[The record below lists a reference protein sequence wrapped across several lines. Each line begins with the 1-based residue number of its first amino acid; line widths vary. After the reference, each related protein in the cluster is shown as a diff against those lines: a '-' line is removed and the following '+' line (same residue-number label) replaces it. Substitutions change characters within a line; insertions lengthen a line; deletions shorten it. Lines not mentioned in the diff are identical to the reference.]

1 MSTNATIERPLSA
14 RQQSEAMTDSH
25 RKFAMFIVALAFIMD
40 LLDSTIVNIAIP
52 SIQANLGASYTAIQW
67 LVAGYALAFA
77 LLLITGGRMG
87 DVYGYRKVFMW
98 GVAGF
103 TVASLLSGL
112 AWNPV
117 VLIGARLLQ
126 GAMAALMVPQVMSMM
141 QVMYPPEERGQMNG
155 LFGAMAGVAASLG
168 PVIGGLL
175 IKANLFGLDW
185 RPIFLINVPVGLF
198 AFFAARK
205 YLPDGKSAHP
215 LKLDLVGT
223 GIVMVALSLIV
234 FPLIQ
239 GRELGWPAWTFYSML
254 ASLPVFGLFAYW
266 QIRKQRTDGS
276 PLVLPALFQKK
287 SFSLGLLTNVV
298 FEGVMIGYFLIS
310 TLMLQIGLGYSVVK
324 AALTGIPLSIGIAAT
339 FAVLGAKVIPRLGR
353 YAMTLGTVIMGAG
366 LVYVAWA
373 FQHFGV
379 NTDPWEIIPGLL
391 PIGVGMG
398 LIMMPVFAVVLNDVD
413 HNHAGSASGVL
424 NAVQQLGGAIG
435 VAAIGVVFFGQL
447 TAYAGQAVDKATP
460 QLQAALTSQN
470 VPASY
475 QPAIIDGFKA
485 CYTDRVNEKDSSV
498 TPDSCK
504 QSQSAPANPQL
515 QQAFVDASKTALNA
529 NFTHAFRTGVGYAL
543 SLLVVVFGLSFL
555 LPRHIRPGAFQEG

>member
-1 MSTNATIERPLSA
+1 MSTGTAVLSA
-14 RQQSEAMTDSH
+14 REHSQNLTAKTRKIAMTV
-25 RKFAMFIVALAFIMD
+25 VALAFIMD

-87 DVYGYRKVFMW
+87 DVYGYRKIFMI
-98 GVAGF
+98 GVGGF
-103 TVASLLSGL
+103 TLASLVSGI
-112 AWNPV
+112 AWNPT

-141 QVMYPPEERGQMNG
+141 QVMYPPEERGQVNG
-155 LFGAMAGVAASLG
+155 LFGGMAGIAASLG

-175 IKANLFGLDW
+175 IKANIFGLDW
-185 RPIFLINVPVGLF
+185 RPIFLINIPVGLF
-198 AFFAARK
+198 ALWAAPK
-205 YLPDGKSAHP
+205 YLPPGKSAHP
-215 LKLDLVGT
+215 LKLDIVGT
-223 GIVMVALSLIV
+223 GIVMLALALIV

-239 GRELGWPAWTFYSML
+239 GRELGWPAWTFWSML
-254 ASLPVFGLFAYW
+254 ASLPIFAIFALW
-266 QIRKQRTDGS
+266 QAHKQRTDRS
-276 PLVLPALFQKK
+276 PLVLPALFKK
-287 SFSLGLLTNVV
+287 PSFSLGLITNVV

-310 TLMLQIGLGYSVVK
+310 TLMLQIGLGFSVVK

-339 FAVLGAKVIPRLGR
+339 FAVLGAKVIPKLGR
-353 YAMTLGTVIMGAG
+353 YSVTLGTLVMGAG
-366 LVYVAWA
+366 LIYVTWA

-379 NTDPWEIIPGLL
+379 NTNPWEIIPGLL
-391 PIGVGMG
+391 PIGIGMG

-424 NAVQQLGGAIG
+424 SAVQQLGGAIG

-447 TAYAGQAVDKATP
+447 TAYAGPSVDKATP
-460 QLQAALTSQN
+460 QLQAALTQQHI
-470 VPASY
+470 PAAY
-475 QPAIIDGFKA
+475 QAPILDGFKT

-504 QSQSAPANPQL
+504 QTQGAPANPEL
-515 QQAFVDASKTALNA
+515 QRALQDAAKSAVNT
-529 NFTHAFRTGVGYAL
+529 NFTHAFKTGATYAL

-555 LPRHIRPGAFQEG
+555 LPSHIRQGAFQES

>member
-1 MSTNATIERPLSA
+1 MSDGEAVLSA
-14 RQQSEAMTDSH
+14 REHSQNLSAKTRKIAMTV
-25 RKFAMFIVALAFIMD
+25 VALAFIMD

-87 DVYGYRKVFMW
+87 DVFGYRKVFMA

-103 TVASLLSGL
+103 TIASLLSGV
-112 AWNPV
+112 AWSPL

-141 QVMYPPEERGQMNG
+141 QVMYPPEERGQING
-155 LFGAMAGVAASLG
+155 LFGGMAGIAASLG

-175 IKANLFGLDW
+175 IKANIFGLDW
-185 RPIFLINVPVGLF
+185 RPIFLINIPVGLF
-198 AFFAARK
+198 ALWAAPK
-205 YLPDGKSAHP
+205 YLPGGKSAHP
-215 LKLDLVGT
+215 LKLDIVGT
-223 GIVMVALSLIV
+223 AIVMVALALIV

-239 GRELGWPAWTFYSML
+239 GRELGWPAWTFYSMV
-254 ASLPVFGLFAYW
+254 ASLPVFAIFALW
-266 QIRKQRTDGS
+266 QVYKQRSDGS
-276 PLVLPALFQKK
+276 PLVLPALFKK
-287 SFSLGLLTNVV
+287 PSFSLGLVTNVV

-310 TLMLQIGLGYSVVK
+310 TLTLQIGFGYSVVK
-324 AALTGIPLSIGIAAT
+324 AALTGIPLSVGIAAT
-339 FAVLGAKVIPRLGR
+339 FGILGAKVIPRLGR
-353 YAMTLGTVIMGAG
+353 YSMTLGTVIMSSG
-366 LVYVAWA
+366 LVYLAWA
-373 FQHFGV
+373 FQYFGI
-379 NTDPWEIIPGLL
+379 NTNPWEIIPGLL

-447 TAYAGQAVDKATP
+447 TAYVPQSLDSATSKLTTTMSAQHIP
-460 QLQAALTSQN
+460 EAAQSQII
-470 VPASY
+470 AS
-475 QPAIIDGFKA
+475 FKT
-485 CYTDRVNEKDSSV
+485 CYKDRVNERDSGA

-504 QSQSAPANPQL
+504 PKADMPADPQL
-515 QQAFVDASKTALNA
+515 QNALAQAAKTAVYT
-529 NFTHAFRTGVGYAL
+529 NFTHAFKTGVEYAL
-543 SLLVVVFGLSFL
+543 ALLVVVFGLSFL
-555 LPRHIRPGAFQEG
+555 LPRHIRQEAYQES

>member
-1 MSTNATIERPLSA
+1 MPTGTAVLSA
-14 RQQSEAMTDSH
+14 REHSQNLSPKTRKIAMTV
-25 RKFAMFIVALAFIMD
+25 VALAFIMD

-67 LVAGYALAFA
+67 LVAGYALAFS

-87 DVYGYRKVFMW
+87 DVFGYRKIFMF

-103 TVASLLSGL
+103 TVASLLSGV
-112 AWNPV
+112 AWNPT

-141 QVMYPPEERGQMNG
+141 QVMYPPEERGQING
-155 LFGAMAGVAASLG
+155 LFGGMAGIAASLG

-175 IKANLFGLDW
+175 IKANIFGLDW
-185 RPIFLINVPVGLF
+185 RPIFLINIPVGLF
-198 AFFAARK
+198 ALWAAPR
-205 YLPDGKSAHP
+205 YLPGGKSSHP

-223 GIVMVALSLIV
+223 GIVMLALALVV

-239 GRELGWPAWTFYSML
+239 GRELNWPAWTFYSMA
-254 ASLPVFGLFAYW
+254 ASLPVFLAFALW
-266 QIRKQRTDGS
+266 QVHKQRSDGS
-276 PLVLPALFQKK
+276 PLVLPALFKK
-287 SFSLGLLTNVV
+287 RSFSLGLITNIV
-298 FEGVMIGYFLIS
+298 FEGVMISYFLIS
-310 TLMLQIGLGYSVVK
+310 TLTLQVGLGYSVVK

-339 FAVLGAKVIPRLGR
+339 FGILGAKVIPRLGR
-353 YAMTLGTVIMGAG
+353 YSVTLGTVVMGAG
-366 LVYVAWA
+366 LVYAAWA
-373 FQHFGV
+373 FQHFGI
-379 NTDPWEIIPGLL
+379 NTSPWEIIPGLL

-447 TAYAGQAVDKATP
+447 SSYAGPSVDKAIP
-460 QLQAALTSQN
+460 QIQATLNQQH
-470 VPASY
+470 VPSAY
-475 QPAIIDGFKA
+475 DAAIINGFKT
-485 CYTDRVNEKDSSV
+485 CYTDRLNEKDTSV

-504 QSQSAPANPQL
+504 QNASTPANPQL
-515 QQAFVDASKTALNA
+515 QQAFESAAKTAVNA
-529 NFTHAFRTGVGYAL
+529 NFTHAFKTGITYAL
-543 SLLVVVFGLSFL
+543 TLLVVVFGLSFL
-555 LPRHIRPGAFQEG
+555 LPRHIRQEAFQES

>member
-1 MSTNATIERPLSA
+1 MSTTTAVLSA
-14 RQQSEAMTDSH
+14 REHSQNLSARTRKIAMTV
-25 RKFAMFIVALAFIMD
+25 VALAFIMD

-67 LVAGYALAFA
+67 LVAGYALAFS

-87 DVYGYRKVFMW
+87 DVFGYRKIFMI

-103 TVASLLSGL
+103 TVASLLSGV
-112 AWNPV
+112 AWNPT

-141 QVMYPPEERGQMNG
+141 QVMYPPEERGQING
-155 LFGAMAGVAASLG
+155 LFGGMAGIAASLG

-185 RPIFLINVPVGLF
+185 RPIFLINIPVGLF
-198 AFFAARK
+198 ALWAAPR
-205 YLPDGKSAHP
+205 YLPAGKSARP

-223 GIVMVALSLIV
+223 GIIMVAMALIV

-239 GRELGWPAWTFYSML
+239 GRELNWPSWTFLSMI
-254 ASLPVFGLFAYW
+254 ASVPVFATFALW
-266 QIRKQRTDGS
+266 QVHKQRTDGS
-276 PLVLPALFQKK
+276 PLVLPALFKK
-287 SFSLGLLTNVV
+287 RSFSLGLLTNVV

-310 TLMLQIGLGYSVVK
+310 TLMLQIGLGFSVVK

-339 FAVLGAKVIPRLGR
+339 FGILGAKVIPRLGR
-353 YAMTLGTVIMGAG
+353 YAMTLGTVVMGAG

-373 FQHFGV
+373 IQHFGV
-379 NTDPWEIIPGLL
+379 HTNPWEIVPGLL

-447 TAYAGQAVDKATP
+447 TAYAGPSVNASTP
-460 QLQAALTSQN
+460 QIQAALTAQH
-470 VPASY
+470 VPAAY
-475 QPAIIDGFKA
+475 QQPIIDGFKT

-504 QSQSAPANPQL
+504 TNPSAPANPQL
-515 QQAFVDASKTALNA
+515 QKAMADAAKTAVFT
-529 NFTHAFRTGVGYAL
+529 NFSHAFKTGIEYAL
-543 SLLVVVFGLSFL
+543 ALLVIVFGLSFL
-555 LPRHIRPGAFQEG
+555 LPRHIRQDAYQEG